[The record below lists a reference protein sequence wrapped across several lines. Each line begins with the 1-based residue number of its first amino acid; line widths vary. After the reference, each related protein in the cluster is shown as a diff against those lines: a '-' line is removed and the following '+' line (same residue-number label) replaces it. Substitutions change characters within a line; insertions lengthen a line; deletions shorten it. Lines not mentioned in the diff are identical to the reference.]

1 MLNHINIDRINY
13 TNISLVEQKR
23 FYNYM
28 YLLNDI
34 HPFKI
39 DYLLNTTN
47 INTHSVI
54 ERFIYDIVCTQL
66 STKLDQQFNH
76 SDNYITFCFKK
87 TENECCEIIDFN
99 CVENS
104 IMTSIINLSDS
115 ITTPLLFVKLT
126 NDDYVTNNTQHIREC
141 ELSISKPGNILTFDP
156 NAYMYDNV
164 NMFNTN
170 TNTDFELN
178 INDPPNYSLVIQIL
192 NKPPINTPLFNYDIN
207 SAMIS
212 QIFNKSKYELHTN
225 NSENIER
232 ISYIIEPKTEEV
244 STNIL
249 LQKENWLTI
258 LNQTFELKDKKAL
271 NGLSR
276 ILEPYV
282 ENHLL
287 FKLKVDEQNNKIDD
301 ENGNAD
307 DKNDNVQTDKV
318 DDENGNADDGNSN
331 ADDKTDNVDDKND
344 NVQLDKVDDEN
355 CNVDNENGNSD
366 DNNGNADDTNDNI
379 DDTNDNVDDK
389 PDKFL
394 QRFTHKSILTP
405 IMCEWIIHEA
415 EQYAFKNGWKT
426 DRHNLYPTTDIPVE
440 SIHSVFAF
448 MLLFIKT
455 IDELVCKSYNVE
467 IEKIN
472 IIDMFIAK
480 YDPNHQNSLN
490 MHTDGMG
497 TNLSISILLNDEFEG
512 GNLIYEDDI
521 ISYGEKGD
529 VVMHTYHH
537 GHGVT
542 PVTKG
547 VRYALVMFLKMKY
560 ID

>member
-34 HPFKI
+34 NQFKI
-39 DYLLNTTN
+39 EYLLNTTN
-47 INTHSVI
+47 VDTHSVI
-54 ERFIYDIVCTQL
+54 ERFIYDIACTQL
-66 STKLDQQFNH
+66 SSKLNQQFNH
-76 SDNYITFCFKK
+76 GDNYITFCFLKP
-87 TENECCEIIDFN
+87 ENGCCETINFH

-104 IMTSIINLSDS
+104 IMTSIINLSDNL
-115 ITTPLLFVKLT
+115 TTPSLFVKLT
-126 NDDYVTNNTQHIREC
+126 NDDYETNNIQHIREC

-156 NAYMYDNV
+156 NTYMYDNV
-164 NMFNTN
+164 NMFNIN

-287 FKLKVDEQNNKIDD
+287 FKLKVD
-301 ENGNAD
+301 

-318 DDENGNADDGNSN
+318 DDENGNADD
-331 ADDKTDNVDDKND
+331 
-344 NVQLDKVDDEN
+344 E
-355 CNVDNENGNSD
+355 
-366 DNNGNADDTNDNI
+366 NGNADDKNGNA

-394 QRFTHKSILTP
+394 QRFTHRSILTP

-415 EQYAFKNGWKT
+415 EQYAFKNGWTT
-426 DRHNLYPTTDIPVE
+426 DRHDKYPTTDIPVE
-440 SIHSVFAF
+440 RIHSVFTF

-472 IIDMFIAK
+472 IKDMFIAK
-480 YDPNHQNSLN
+480 YDANHQNSLN

-512 GNLIYEDDI
+512 GSLIYEDDI

-529 VVMHTYHH
+529 VVMHTYYHM
-537 GHGVT
+537 HGVT

-547 VRYALVMFLKMKY
+547 LRYALVMFLKMKY

>member
-34 HPFKI
+34 NQFKI
-39 DYLLNTTN
+39 EYLLNTTN
-47 INTHSVI
+47 VDTHSVI
-54 ERFIYDIVCTQL
+54 ERFIYDIACTQL
-66 STKLDQQFNH
+66 SSKLNQQFNH
-76 SDNYITFCFKK
+76 GDNYITFCFLKP
-87 TENECCEIIDFN
+87 ENGCCETINFH

-104 IMTSIINLSDS
+104 IMTSIINLSDNL
-115 ITTPLLFVKLT
+115 TTPSLFVKLT
-126 NDDYVTNNTQHIREC
+126 NDDYETNNIQHIREC

-156 NAYMYDNV
+156 NTYMYDNV
-164 NMFNTN
+164 NMFNIN

-212 QIFNKSKYELHTN
+212 QIYNKSKYELHTN

-232 ISYIIEPKTEEV
+232 ISYTIESKTEEV

-249 LQKENWLTI
+249 LQHENWLTI
-258 LNQTFELKDKKAL
+258 LNQIFELKDKKAL

-307 DKNDNVQTDKV
+307 D
-318 DDENGNADDGNSN
+318 ENGN
-331 ADDKTDNVDDKND
+331 V
-344 NVQLDKVDDEN
+344 
-355 CNVDNENGNSD
+355 D
-366 DNNGNADDTNDNI
+366 DNNGNADDKNGNADDKNGNVDDNNGNVDDKNGNVDDNNGNVDDTNDNVDDTNDNV

-394 QRFTHKSILTP
+394 QRFTHRSILTP

-415 EQYAFKNGWKT
+415 EQYAFKNGWTT
-426 DRHNLYPTTDIPVE
+426 DRHDQYPTTDIPVE
-440 SIHSVFAF
+440 RIHSVFTF

-467 IEKIN
+467 IEKVN
-472 IIDMFIAK
+472 IKDIFIAK
-480 YDPNHQNSLN
+480 YDANNQNSLN
-490 MHTDGMG
+490 MHTDGMDS
-497 TNLSISILLNDEFEG
+497 NISISILLNDGFEG
-512 GNLIYEDDI
+512 GNLIYADDI
-521 ISYGEKGD
+521 ISHGEKGD
-529 VVMHTYHH
+529 VVMHTCHH
-537 GHGVT
+537 THGVT

-547 VRYALVMFLKMKY
+547 VRYALVMFLEMKY